1 MSIFV
6 SIRLRQIIAILVLLG
21 TVLIPGPA
29 QEKASSPQKHKILSF
44 PPQSDERWALIES
57 FKKRAPDLIQL
68 FESFNHTNAQG
79 EIMPYRLFIPPQSEL
94 GRRYPLVIFLH
105 GSSGSGTDNEKQLQ
119 RANWFGGLVWVLP
132 ENQERFPCFV
142 VAPQSNVNWH
152 CVILEEGK
160 RPKLCP
166 GLGKGARL
174 AFEIIDKL
182 LDEYPIDSS
191 RIYITGHSMGG
202 AGTWH
207 MISYR
212 RNFFAAAA
220 PVCGLPDF
228 EYASKIKDVPIWN
241 FHGETDNIEP
251 VATSRRMIEAIVQ
264 AGGQP
269 LYTEYP
275 GVGHNVFMW
284 AYTEPALI
292 EWLFTQ
298 HR

>member
-1 MSIFV
+1 MSIFA
-6 SIRLRQIIAILVLLG
+6 SSGLRQIITIFGLLG
-21 TVLIPGPA
+21 TVLTPVTA
-29 QEKASSPQKHKILSF
+29 QEKVSSHNNAKILPF
-44 PPQSDERWALIES
+44 PPQSDERWALIEA

-79 EIMPYRLFIPPQSEL
+79 EIMPYRLFIPRKLVSGQK
-94 GRRYPLVIFLH
+94 YPMIIFLH
-105 GSSGSGTDNEKQLQ
+105 GSSGSGTDNVKQLQ
-119 RANWFGGLVWVLP
+119 RANWFGGLVWILP
-132 ENQERFPCFV
+132 ENQGRFPCFV
-142 VAPQSNVNWH
+142 VAPQSNVNWP
-152 CVILEEGK
+152 CVILEKGK

-166 GLGKGARL
+166 GLGRGARL

-182 LDEYPIDSS
+182 LDEYPIDRS
-191 RIYITGHSMGG
+191 RLYITGHSMGG

-212 RNFFAAAA
+212 PNFFAAAA

-251 VATSRRMIEAIVQ
+251 VSTSRRMIGSIVQ

-284 AYTEPALI
+284 AYTEPALL
-292 EWLFTQ
+292 EWLFAQ